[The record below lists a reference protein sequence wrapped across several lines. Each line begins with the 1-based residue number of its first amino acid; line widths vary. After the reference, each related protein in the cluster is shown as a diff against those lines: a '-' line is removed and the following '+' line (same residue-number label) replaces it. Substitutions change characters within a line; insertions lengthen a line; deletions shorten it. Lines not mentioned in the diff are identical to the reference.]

1 MSDEITELF
10 GPGLA
15 ETRVIRNGI
24 DAALWPFASAGLEP
38 VPPN

>member
-24 DAALWPFASAGLEP
+24 DTALWPSPSQPETVLRS
-38 VPPN
+38 

>member
-24 DAALWPFASAGLEP
+24 DAALWPFARRQPATAPRS
-38 VPPN
+38 